1 MAIKSIWELAEFK
14 PLAEQWQARQAL
26 LFKREGYY
34 DGSIYTKASG
44 ALGWLGPRINQ
55 AVKPLYLPLARAVD
69 VDAGIVPNEW
79 SFPEDAPEAWQ
90 AARDVLFAWSGW
102 KKRGVLYVHYG
113 AVYGVSGLKV
123 SDLRAEKRVLLRPV
137 NPLCY
142 MLVPNADGSDGVSVG
157 LTVEQRAD
165 EQGPYEYA
173 EVVTPES
180 IRTFRNGEPFGFGTL
195 EAEYK
200 NELGFVPMV
209 EVPHME
215 VGAALGESTYEKTM
229 PLLDEVNKLA
239 TYLAEII
246 AKHSEPQWGV
256 FGAEGSDL
264 AKSGDNVWF
273 FPSGSS
279 AMPMLAG
286 VDIGGVLEFVREIR
300 EQVFGSLPELAFDEL
315 KKANQIATATLELQ
329 LMELVL
335 KIKRVRPNYDDG
347 LVRALRMAGQAA
359 ASMGVSEV
367 SALDDEALTLD
378 ETRPVLPMDK
388 ETELKL
394 EKMQMEL
401 EQQQKFGSGQYA

>member
-34 DGSIYTKASG
+34 DGSVYAKASG

-69 VDAGIVPNEW
+69 VDAGIVPGEW
-79 SFPEDAPEAWQ
+79 AFAEDAPDAWQ
-90 AARDVLFAWSGW
+90 DARDVLFAWSGW

-123 SDLRAEKRVLLRPV
+123 SDLRAEKRVMVRPV

-157 LTVEQRAD
+157 LTVEQRTD

-180 IRTFRNGEPFGFGTL
+180 IRTFRNGEPFGFAPL

-239 TYLAEII
+239 TYLAEIV
-246 AKHSEPQWGV
+246 AKHSEPQWAV
-256 FGAEGSDL
+256 SGAEGTDL
-264 AKSGDNVWF
+264 VKSGDNVWF
-273 FPSGSS
+273 LPSG
-279 AMPMLAG
+279 ATATPLVAG

-401 EQQQKFGSGQYA
+401 EQQQKFGSGNY